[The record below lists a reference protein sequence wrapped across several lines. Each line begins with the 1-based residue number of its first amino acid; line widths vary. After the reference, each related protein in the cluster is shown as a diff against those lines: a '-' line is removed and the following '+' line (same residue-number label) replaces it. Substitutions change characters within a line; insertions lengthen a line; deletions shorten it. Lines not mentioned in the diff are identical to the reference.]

1 MKQILVA
8 TDGSE
13 NGRYALDEAVE
24 LAAAAGAKLTVV
36 YVRHAPLPMLGE
48 PVYQRSLSADL
59 RHANETVAIAAGVA
73 HTAGVEAE
81 AEVLE
86 GDPAKRIV
94 ELARLRDVDLIVVGS
109 RGLGALRRHAARQRL
124 ARRPAPRRPA
134 GARRR
139 SQGCSAPRR
148 LIRTAQRSTLAPWSP
163 RRRASPGCAPC
174 SRPGWPWPPSS
185 RSTACCSA

>member
-13 NGRYALDEAVE
+13 NGRYALEEAVE
-24 LAAAAGAKLTVV
+24 LAAAAGAKLTIV
-36 YVRHAPLPMLGE
+36 YVRHAPLPMLGD

-94 ELARLRDVDLIVVGS
+94 ELARQRDVDLIVVGS
-109 RGLGALRRHAARQRL
+109 RGLGGFAGTLLGSVSRDVLHHADRPVLVAARR
-124 ARRPAPRRPA
+124 A
-134 GARRR
+134 ARRR
-139 SQGCSAPRR
+139 A
-148 LIRTAQRSTLAPWSP
+148 A
-163 RRRASPGCAPC
+163 
-174 SRPGWPWPPSS
+174 
-185 RSTACCSA
+185 

>member
-13 NGRYALDEAVE
+13 NGRHALDEAVE

-36 YVRHAPLPMLGE
+36 YVRHAPLPVLGE
-48 PVYQRSLSADL
+48 PVYQRSLSLEL
-59 RHANETVAIAAGVA
+59 RHANETVAIATGLA

-94 ELARLRDVDLIVVGS
+94 ELARLLDVDLIVVGS
-109 RGLGALRRHAARQRL
+109 RGLGTVAGALLGSVSRDVLHHADRPVLIAARR
-124 ARRPAPRRPA
+124 A
-134 GARRR
+134 ARRR
-139 SQGCSAPRR
+139 A
-148 LIRTAQRSTLAPWSP
+148 A
-163 RRRASPGCAPC
+163 
-174 SRPGWPWPPSS
+174 
-185 RSTACCSA
+185 

>member
-13 NGRYALDEAVE
+13 NGRDALEEAVE
-24 LAAAAGAKLTVV
+24 LAAAAGAKLTIV
-36 YVRHAPLPMLGE
+36 YVRHAPLPMLGD

-94 ELARLRDVDLIVVGS
+94 ELARQRDVDLIVVGS
-109 RGLGALRRHAARQRL
+109 RGLGGFAGTLLGSVSRDVLHHADRPVLVAARR
-124 ARRPAPRRPA
+124 A
-134 GARRR
+134 ARRR
-139 SQGCSAPRR
+139 A
-148 LIRTAQRSTLAPWSP
+148 A
-163 RRRASPGCAPC
+163 
-174 SRPGWPWPPSS
+174 
-185 RSTACCSA
+185 

>member
-36 YVRHAPLPMLGE
+36 YVRHAPLQVLGE
-48 PVYQRSLSADL
+48 PVYQRSLSAEL
-59 RHANETVAIAAGVA
+59 RHANETVAIATGVA

-86 GDPAKRIV
+86 GDPAKQIV
-94 ELARLRDVDLIVVGS
+94 EFARLRDVDLIVVGS
-109 RGLGALRRHAARQRL
+109 RGLGTLTGTLLGSVSRDVLHHADRPVLVAARR
-124 ARRPAPRRPA
+124 A
-134 GARRR
+134 ARRR
-139 SQGCSAPRR
+139 A
-148 LIRTAQRSTLAPWSP
+148 A
-163 RRRASPGCAPC
+163 
-174 SRPGWPWPPSS
+174 
-185 RSTACCSA
+185 

>member
-8 TDGSE
+8 TDGSK
-13 NGRYALDEAVE
+13 NSRDALDEAVE

-48 PVYQRSLSADL
+48 PVYQRSLSAAL

-81 AEVLE
+81 AEVLDGE
-86 GDPAKRIV
+86 PAKRIL

-109 RGLGALRRHAARQRL
+109 RGLGALAGALLGSVSRDVLHHADRPVLVATRRA
-124 ARRPAPRRPA
+124 
-134 GARRR
+134 ARRR
-139 SQGCSAPRR
+139 A
-148 LIRTAQRSTLAPWSP
+148 A
-163 RRRASPGCAPC
+163 
-174 SRPGWPWPPSS
+174 
-185 RSTACCSA
+185 